1 MKKLTIV
8 TITYNAFSVLEN
20 TIKSVLLQKE
30 NLFDYIIIDGG
41 SNDGTIEIIEKYQNK
56 LKFWQ
61 SKKDNGIY
69 DAMNISLQYVTT
81 EWICF
86 MNAGDIFFSNNVIY
100 DIFNNDKLEKYDI
113 LYGNHAFYKEQNLIV
128 KKPLLL
134 QNIWKRMPM
143 CHQSI
148 FVKSKIIKNKPFN
161 LEYTFAS
168 DYDFILNHYSNFPD
182 SFKYINLPISI
193 ISLNGFSESNS
204 INTYK
209 EYMKISGMYY
219 KGLFYNTY
227 FKIKI
232 SQRKI
237 ISILKQLI
245 NKYN

>member
-8 TITYNAFSVLEN
+8 TITYNAFFVLEN
-20 TIKSVLLQKE
+20 TIKSVLSQ
-30 NLFDYIIIDGG
+30 NNNIFNYIIIDGG

-56 LKFWQ
+56 LQFWQ

-69 DAMNISLQYVTT
+69 DAMNISLNFVHT
-81 EWICF
+81 EWVCF
-86 MNAGDIFFSNNVIY
+86 MNAGDNFFNDNVIN
-100 DIFNNDKLEKYDI
+100 DIFNNDKFEKYDI
-113 LYGNHAFYKEQNLIV
+113 LYGNHGYYQKNNLIV

-161 LEYTFAS
+161 LEYRFAS
-168 DYDFILNHYSNFPD
+168 DYDFILNHYSNFPN
-182 SFKYINLPISI
+182 SFKYINIPISI

-209 EYMKISGMYY
+209 EYMKISNIYY
-219 KGLFYNTY
+219 KGLFYKIY

-232 SQRKI
+232 LERKI
-237 ISILKQLI
+237 IKILKQLI
-245 NKYN
+245 NNI